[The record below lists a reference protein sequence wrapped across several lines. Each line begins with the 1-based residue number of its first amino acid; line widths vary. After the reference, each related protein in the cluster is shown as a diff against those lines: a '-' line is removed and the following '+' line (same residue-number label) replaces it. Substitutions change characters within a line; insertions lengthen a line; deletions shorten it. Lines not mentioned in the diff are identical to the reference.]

1 MRAGVEVT
9 LWIGLADFA
18 VCRVS
23 ASNIA
28 TVYALATAPS
38 ASTVPVKSPLKNELT
53 YETVH
58 DAFFLHAL
66 LRDKATYGG
75 PALQLPHRGK
85 QESRY
90 KDALKAR
97 NELMLHRRQEMWDHA
112 CDDCFKCVK
121 TADGKDGECHL
132 VPSLPRRR

>member
-1 MRAGVEVT
+1 MRRGEVA
-9 LWIGLADFA
+9 LWIGLVDFA

-28 TVYALATAPS
+28 TVYTLATAPS
-38 ASTVPVKSPLKNELT
+38 ASAVPVKSPLKNELT

-90 KDALKAR
+90 QGALKAR

-121 TADGKDGECHL
+121 TADGKEGECRL
-132 VPSLPRRR
+132 VLSLPRRC